1 MPRVPIQPTRRSILK
16 TAAFLAVGGTVAP
29 FGRAWAQTSLRR
41 TPDQILGPFYPIT
54 NKQKV
59 EGVED
64 LTHVPGGNGRA
75 NGQLLNVSGR
85 VLTTAG
91 EPVPGV
97 RMEIWQAN
105 AAGRYAHP
113 DDTNS
118 APLDPNFLGY
128 TVLMTGADGS
138 YRFETIKPG
147 AYPAGPNTIRPAH
160 IHYDLSGTHDR
171 LVTQMY
177 FEGDPYNEKDRF
189 LQSVLRPEALI
200 VKLRRP
206 VGGSEADPMLAV
218 FDIVIR
224 G

>member
-1 MPRVPIQPTRRSILK
+1 MPPMRIQPTRRSILK
-16 TAAFLAVGGTVAP
+16 TAAFLAAGAIAP
-29 FGRAWAQTSLRR
+29 FASALAQTSLRR
-41 TPDQILGPFYPIT
+41 TPDQILGPFYPVT
-54 NKQKV
+54 NKQRV

-75 NGQLLNVSGR
+75 KGQLLNVSGR

-113 DDTNS
+113 DDTNP

-128 TVLMTGADGS
+128 TVLVTGADGS
-138 YRFETIKPG
+138 YRFATIKPG
-147 AYPAGPNTIRPAH
+147 AYHAGPNTIRPAH
-160 IHYDLSGTHDR
+160 IHFDLSGTHDR

-177 FEGDPYNEKDRF
+177 FDGDPYNEKDRF
-189 LQSVLRPEALI
+189 LQSVLRPEALT
-200 VKLRRP
+200 VKLQRP
-206 VGGSEADPMLAV
+206 AGGSETDPMLAI

>member
-1 MPRVPIQPTRRSILK
+1 MPPMRIQPTRRSILK
-16 TAAFLAVGGTVAP
+16 TAAFLAAGAIAP
-29 FGRAWAQTSLRR
+29 FGSALAQTSLRR
-41 TPDQILGPFYPIT
+41 TPDQILGPFYPVT
-54 NKQKV
+54 NKQRV

-75 NGQLLNVSGR
+75 KGQLLNVSGR

-113 DDTNS
+113 DDTNP

-128 TVLMTGADGS
+128 TVLVTGADGS
-138 YRFETIKPG
+138 YRFATIKPG

-160 IHYDLSGTHDR
+160 IHFDLSGTHDR

-177 FEGDPYNEKDRF
+177 FDGDPYNEKDRF
-189 LQSVLRPEALI
+189 LQSVLRPEALT
-200 VKLRRP
+200 VKLQRP
-206 VGGSEADPMLAV
+206 AGGSETDPMLAI

>member
-1 MPRVPIQPTRRSILK
+1 MPPMRIQPTRRSILK
-16 TAAFLAVGGTVAP
+16 TAAFLAAGAIAP
-29 FGRAWAQTSLRR
+29 FASALAQTSLRR
-41 TPDQILGPFYPIT
+41 TPDQILGPFYPVT
-54 NKQKV
+54 NKQRV

-75 NGQLLNVSGR
+75 KGQLLNVSGR

-113 DDTNS
+113 DDTNP

-128 TVLMTGADGS
+128 TVLVTGADGS
-138 YRFETIKPG
+138 YRFATIKPG

-160 IHYDLSGTHDR
+160 IHFDLSGTHDR

-177 FEGDPYNEKDRF
+177 FDGDPYNEKDRF
-189 LQSVLRPEALI
+189 LQSVLRPEALT
-200 VKLRRP
+200 VKLQRP
-206 VGGSEADPMLAV
+206 AGGSETDPMLAI

>member
-1 MPRVPIQPTRRSILK
+1 MPPMRIQPTRRSILK
-16 TAAFLAVGGTVAP
+16 TAAFLAAGAIAP
-29 FGRAWAQTSLRR
+29 FASALAQTSLRR
-41 TPDQILGPFYPIT
+41 TPDQILGPFYPVT
-54 NKQKV
+54 NKQRV

-75 NGQLLNVSGR
+75 KGQLLNVSGR

-113 DDTNS
+113 DDTNP

-128 TVLMTGADGS
+128 TVLVTGADGS
-138 YRFETIKPG
+138 YSFATIKPG

-160 IHYDLSGTHDR
+160 IHFDLSGTHDR

-177 FEGDPYNEKDRF
+177 FDGDPYNEKDRF
-189 LQSVLRPEALI
+189 LQSVLRPEALT
-200 VKLRRP
+200 VKLQRP
-206 VGGSEADPMLAV
+206 AGGSETDPMLAI